1 MKFYIIG
8 IDDNSQ
14 PQFRAEVESI
24 VYSGKVFSGGVRH
37 HQIVEDLLPSG
48 VEWIDIT
55 PPMDR
60 LIERYRAHDEVV
72 VFASGDPLF
81 YGFAQT
87 IQRLMP
93 DAEIVTYPYFNS
105 LQQLAHALTMP
116 YQDMHVVSLT
126 GRAWHKFDAALI
138 QGYEMI
144 GVLTDNRDHTPRKI
158 AQRMVDYG
166 YRNYQI
172 SVGELLGNSEKER
185 VRTMSVEQVAECD
198 FAYPNN
204 LILKRILPRKRYFGI
219 PDTEFKLLDGREKM
233 ITKRMIRL
241 ATLAQLNLT
250 ESQNFW
256 DVGFCTGSISIE
268 AKMQHPDLHI
278 TAFEIREKCD
288 QIIEE
293 NMRHLGTPGIDYR
306 MGDFLSTELDDLASP
321 DSVFIGGH
329 GGRLHD
335 IMERIVPRLSDGGVI
350 VMNSVSKASYDL
362 FHAAATSQSLTIE
375 PETTISLDSFNQ
387 IIILKATKKI

>member
-14 PQFRAEVESI
+14 PQFKPEVEI
-24 VYSGKVFSGGVRH
+24 VVSSGKIFSGGVRH
-37 HQIVEDLLPSG
+37 HQIVASHLP
-48 VEWIDIT
+48 EEAKWIDIT
-55 PPMDR
+55 PPMGQ
-60 LIERYRAHDEVV
+60 LMERYSSHDEVV

-105 LQQLAHALTMP
+105 LQQLAHSLTMP

-126 GRAWHKFDAALI
+126 GRAWHKFDEALI
-138 QGYEMI
+138 RGYEMVGI
-144 GVLTDNRDHTPRKI
+144 LTDNREHTPRKI

-166 YRNYQI
+166 YNNYQI
-172 SVGELLGNSEKER
+172 SVGELLGNDERER
-185 VRTMSVEQVAECD
+185 VQTMSVEQVAESD

-204 LILKRILPRKRYFGI
+204 MILKRITPRKRHFGI
-219 PDTEFKLLDGREKM
+219 PDSEFKLLDGREKM
-233 ITKRMIRL
+233 ITKMMIRL
-241 ATLAQLNLT
+241 ATLSKLNLT
-250 ESQNFW
+250 ESESFW

-268 AKMQHPDLHI
+268 AKMQFPNLYI

-306 MGDFLSTELDDLASP
+306 MGDFLTADLDGLKSP
-321 DSVFIGGH
+321 DNVFIGGH
-329 GGRLHD
+329 GGKLHE
-335 IMERIVPRLSDGGVI
+335 IMGRIVPRLKDGGVI
-350 VMNSVSKASYDL
+350 VMNSVSKESYDL
-362 FHAAATSQSLTIE
+362 FHSAARAHSLKIE
-375 PETTISLDSFNQ
+375 TETAITLDSFNQ
-387 IIILKATKKI
+387 IKILKATK